1 MSVRR
6 VLEKYD
12 INNLPS
18 FDNHKDNKYDKQDSF
33 FLGEENSSSKKDLKK
48 QNTGIVR
55 NDNTQKTSLKNPL
68 TLVREKDENENDD
81 NFIDIK

>member
-1 MSVRR
+1 
-6 VLEKYD
+6 L
-12 INNLPS
+12 
-18 FDNHKDNKYDKQDSF
+18 
-33 FLGEENSSSKKDLKK
+33 KKDLKK